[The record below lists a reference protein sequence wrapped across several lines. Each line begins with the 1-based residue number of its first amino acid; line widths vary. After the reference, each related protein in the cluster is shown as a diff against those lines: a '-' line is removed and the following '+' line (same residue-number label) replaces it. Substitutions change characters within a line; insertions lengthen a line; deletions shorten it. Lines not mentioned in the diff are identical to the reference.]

1 MKKLG
6 ILTVLLIIAFTAG
19 AQTQKTE
26 TEGFSFGAKLGFSS
40 TLPIV
45 NSLTIEG
52 VEAQNVNLQ
61 YKVGYLAALFCRINI
76 DRFFIMPGVEWNHA
90 DGSINY
96 SLPDGIDQTYLK
108 STSAVSSE
116 GFNVETN
123 TIEVPVLLGFNM
135 VKSYPYCL
143 SFQAGPKLRYRV
155 TEDFSPV
162 GNPESFKL
170 SGESKPY
177 GVNAVTGVSVSIWRM
192 FFDFYYEFGINQSK
206 TDFSYQTTLL
216 PYESNFS
223 LKNRTNKMS
232 FSLGILF

>member
-19 AQTQKTE
+19 AQTQKNE

-40 TLPIV
+40 TLPII

-76 DRFFIMPGVEWNHA
+76 DRFFIMPGVEWTHA
-90 DGSINY
+90 DGSIHY
-96 SLPDGIDQTYLK
+96 SLPEGIDQTYLK

-170 SGESKPY
+170 
-177 GVNAVTGVSVSIWRM
+177 
-192 FFDFYYEFGINQSK
+192 
-206 TDFSYQTTLL
+206 
-216 PYESNFS
+216 
-223 LKNRTNKMS
+223 
-232 FSLGILF
+232 